1 MAHKGYKWYPC
12 ELSPLGALTASLCE
26 RLAKTSA
33 DAKEPPGATSLRSA
47 AVADL
52 LEDTEEKRVDAE
64 AVGGRTVSP

>member
-1 MAHKGYKWYPC
+1 MAPTHSVLVP
-12 ELSPLGALTASLCE
+12 PPVVQ
-26 RLAKTSA
+26 LAKTSA
-33 DAKEPPGATSLRSA
+33 DANEPPGATSLRSA